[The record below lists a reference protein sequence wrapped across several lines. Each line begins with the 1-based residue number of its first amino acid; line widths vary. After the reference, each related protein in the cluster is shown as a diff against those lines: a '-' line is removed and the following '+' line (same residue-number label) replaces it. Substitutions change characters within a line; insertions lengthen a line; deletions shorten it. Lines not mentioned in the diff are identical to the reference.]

1 MIELAGIS
9 WEVLVVLS
17 AAAFAGS
24 IVFGLTGFGA
34 ALITIPV
41 ATHVVPLPFALA
53 LFALMDLGN
62 AFRIGFESPRNAVRA
77 EWVRLVPMILVGTA
91 LGVTV
96 LVNLPRRWGM
106 FALGCFVL
114 AYAAYALVRPGGRA
128 RLGRGWAW
136 LAGFA
141 GGLTSALFGA
151 GGPPYAIYLSQRGLS
166 KAQFRATLG
175 FATLTSIS
183 LRVVAFLISGILLD
197 RGVWFALIAVLPT
210 AWIGLSLARRAF
222 HRVSRETLLRVVSVV
237 LIVSGASLVLRALG

>member
-1 MIELAGIS
+1 MTELAGIS
-9 WEVLVVLS
+9 WEVLAVLA

-24 IVFGLTGFGA
+24 IIFGLTGFGA

-41 ATHVVPLPFALA
+41 ATHFVPLPFALA
-53 LFALMDLGN
+53 LYALMDLGN
-62 AFRIGFESPRNAVRA
+62 AFRIGFERPRNAVRA
-77 EWVRLVPMILVGTA
+77 EWVRLVPMIVVGTA

-106 FALGCFVL
+106 LALGVFVL
-114 AYAAYALVRPGGRA
+114 AYAAYALLRPEA
-128 RLGRGWAW
+128 RGTIGRGWAW
-136 LAGFA
+136 VAGFA

-183 LRVVAFLISGILLD
+183 LRVVAFVVSGILLE
-197 RGVWFALIAVLPT
+197 RGVWIAALAVLPA
-210 AWIGLSLARRAF
+210 AWLGLSLARRVF
-222 HRVSRETLLRVVSVV
+222 QRVSRATLLRAVSMV
-237 LIVSGASLVLRALG
+237 LVVSGASLVLRALA

>member
-9 WEVLVVLS
+9 WEVLAVLV

-24 IVFGLTGFGA
+24 MVFGLTGFGA

-41 ATHVVPLPFALA
+41 ATHFVPLPFALA

-77 EWVRLVPMILVGTA
+77 EWVRLVPMIVVGTA
-91 LGVTV
+91 LGVTL

-106 FALGCFVL
+106 LALGAFVL
-114 AYAAYALVRPGGRA
+114 AYALYSLLRPEARA
-128 RLGRGWAW
+128 TIGRGWAW
-136 LAGFA
+136 VAGFT
-141 GGLTSALFGA
+141 GGVTSALFGA

-166 KAQFRATLG
+166 KAQLRATLG

-183 LRVVAFLISGILLD
+183 LRVAAFVISGILLD
-197 RGVWFALIAVLPT
+197 RGVWIVALAVLPA

-222 HRVSRETLLRVVSVV
+222 HRISREMLLRAVSAV
-237 LIVSGASLVLRALG
+237 LVVSGASLALRALS

>member
-9 WEVLVVLS
+9 WQVLAVLI

-24 IVFGLTGFGA
+24 MVFGLTGFGA

-77 EWVRLVPMILVGTA
+77 EWMRLVPMIVVGTA
-91 LGVTV
+91 LGVGL

-106 FALGCFVL
+106 LALGVFVL
-114 AYAAYALVRPGGRA
+114 AYALYSLARSESRA
-128 RLGRGWAW
+128 TIGRGWAW

-166 KAQFRATLG
+166 KAQLRATLG

-183 LRVVAFLISGILLD
+183 LRVLAFLISGILLD
-197 RGVWFALIAVLPT
+197 WGVWIATLAVLPA
-210 AWIGLSLARRAF
+210 AWIGLSLARRVF
-222 HRVSRETLLRVVSVV
+222 HRISRDALLRAVSAV
-237 LIVSGASLVLRALG
+237 LLVSGASLVLRALG